1 MVDDPYKVLGISRD
15 ASKEEIKKAYRKMA
29 KKYHP
34 DLHPNDP
41 EAARKMND
49 INEAYDMINNPEK
62 YQRQQ
67 RASGGYSGGA
77 GSYGGAYGNGGAGS
91 GSNYGGQRY
100 GGQDY
105 GNQGYGGRQQ
115 YGNGP
120 YGGYG
125 PFDFEDIFGGFGRAY
140 YRPAGPTVQP
150 GDNMVIRQAVQDI
163 NAGRYV
169 YALQGLNSVI
179 SSERNAR
186 WFYLSAL
193 ANYGQGNTILAM
205 EQIQRAVQMEPG
217 NGVYQ
222 QTMQVMRQSGS
233 SYNETGQEFQ
243 RYADGMGRFCTTF
256 LMLQFCCLCCRC

>member
-67 RASGGYSGGA
+67 RASGGYSGST

-100 GGQDY
+100 SGQDY

-125 PFDFEDIFGGFGRAY
+125 PFDFEDIFGGFGRTY
-140 YRPAGPTVQP
+140 YRPAG
-150 GDNMVIRQAVQDI
+150 
-163 NAGRYV
+163 
-169 YALQGLNSVI
+169 
-179 SSERNAR
+179 
-186 WFYLSAL
+186 
-193 ANYGQGNTILAM
+193 
-205 EQIQRAVQMEPG
+205 
-217 NGVYQ
+217 
-222 QTMQVMRQSGS
+222 
-233 SYNETGQEFQ
+233 
-243 RYADGMGRFCTTF
+243 
-256 LMLQFCCLCCRC
+256 